1 MQMLLMGACLT
12 LFAVVVAALAFRQRA
27 QSAKNRT
34 DQEKKAMNEQQRLA
48 PALMPEPMRKAPAE
62 PPTPSPAPRRRTLA
76 RVLIPLLAAL
86 AVVAGANLA
95 YRFFF
100 RGPAAP
106 ASIVRLAG
114 RIEGDDSAVA
124 PKVTGRI
131 LEIRVREGDSVKAG
145 DVIAVLDDP
154 QLHSREQQAR
164 SQAEAAGAQLSSSQ
178 QQIAILTDQ
187 LQQTELQTSQASVDA
202 DGRVLQAEA
211 ELSHAEAELA
221 QQEASLK
228 LAVYDRDAYTRL
240 ARDGAVSERQ
250 GKQAQT
256 TAETQEALVAAA
268 RRQVESARAAVNVAK
283 ANLANPQI
291 RTAQQAQI
299 RKQIAQQEATV
310 ASSRADANRAR
321 AQLQEAQEN
330 IRDLTVVAPFDGAI
344 ATRTAE
350 PGEVVQAG
358 TAIVTLI
365 DLTKVYLRGFIPEG
379 ENGRV
384 RLGQPARVFLD
395 SDPNKPLEAVVS
407 RIDPQAT
414 FTPENTYFRNER
426 VKQVVGVKLLL
437 KSGIGYAKPGMPAE
451 GEIEVDK

>member
-1 MQMLLMGACLT
+1 M
-12 LFAVVVAALAFRQRA
+12 
-27 QSAKNRT
+27 N
-34 DQEKKAMNEQQRLA
+34 DQHGLA
-48 PALMPEPMRKAPAE
+48 PAFMPDPLKKAPAQ
-62 PPTPSPAPRRRTLA
+62 PATSTAAPRRRNLA
-76 RVLIPLLAAL
+76 AVLIPLIAVPALAAGGYL
-86 AVVAGANLA
+86 VYRSFFAKPAVPPN
-95 YRFFF
+95 
-100 RGPAAP
+100 
-106 ASIVRLAG
+106 IVRLAG

-131 LEIRVREGDSVKAG
+131 LDIRVREGDAVKAG

-164 SQAEAAGAQLSSSQ
+164 DSAAAADAQLDSAQ
-178 QQIAILTDQ
+178 QQIAVLNDQ
-187 LQQTELQTSQASVDA
+187 LKQTELQTGQATEDA
-202 DGRVLQAEA
+202 DGRVRQAEA
-211 ELSHAEAELA
+211 ELSSAQAQLA

-228 LAVYDRDAYTRL
+228 LALFDRDAYTRL
-240 ARDGAVSERQ
+240 ANDGAVSERQ

-268 RRQVESARAAVNVAK
+268 RRNVQSAQAAVNVAR

-291 RTAQQAQI
+291 RTSQQAQI
-299 RKQIAQQEATV
+299 RKQIAQQEAMI

-330 IRDLTVVAPFDGAI
+330 IRDLTVVAPFDGTI

-350 PGEVVQAG
+350 PGEVIQAG
-358 TAIVTLI
+358 TAIVTLL
-365 DLTKVYLRGFIPEG
+365 DLSKVYLRGFIPEG
-379 ENGRV
+379 ENGHIRS
-384 RLGQPARVFLD
+384 GQPARVFLD